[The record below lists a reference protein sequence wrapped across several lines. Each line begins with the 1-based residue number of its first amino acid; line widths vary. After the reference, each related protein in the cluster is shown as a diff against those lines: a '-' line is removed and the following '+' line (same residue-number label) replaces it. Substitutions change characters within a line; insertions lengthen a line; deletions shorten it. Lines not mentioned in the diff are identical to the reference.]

1 MSSDSN
7 IVMRK
12 YLQKI
17 VNQLIQTKKYSDFQ
31 KVDVFF
37 TFGSPHKSAMCQ
49 WVYGI
54 KIYSQKRFGR
64 GSDIV
69 SDLQKD
75 IRRSTDKVFGQ
86 SVCLTDIMFESND

>member
-7 IVMRK
+7 IVMKK

-17 VNQLIQTKKYSDFQ
+17 VNQLISTKKYSDLQ

-37 TFGSPHKSAMCQ
+37 TFGSPHKTAMCQ

-54 KIYSQKRFGR
+54 KIHSDKRFGR
-64 GSDIV
+64 GSDTIN
-69 SDLQKD
+69 DLQKD
-75 IRRSTDKVFGQ
+75 IRRITDKEFRQ
-86 SVCLTDIMFESND
+86 SVCLTDILFA

>member
-17 VNQLIQTKKYSDFQ
+17 VNQLLSTKKYSDLQ

-37 TFGSPHKSAMCQ
+37 TFGSPHKTAMCQ

-54 KIYSQKRFGR
+54 KIYSQKKFGR
-64 GSDIV
+64 GSDTIN
-69 SDLQKD
+69 DLQKD
-75 IRRSTDKVFGQ
+75 IRRSTDSVFQQ
-86 SVCLTDIMFESND
+86 SVCLTDIMFE

>member
-1 MSSDSN
+1 MTSDSN
-7 IVMRK
+7 IVMKK

-17 VNQLIQTKKYSDFQ
+17 VNQIISTKKYSDLQ

-54 KIYSQKRFGR
+54 KIYSDKRFGR
-64 GSDIV
+64 GSDTV
-69 SDLQKD
+69 NDLQKD
-75 IRRSTDKVFGQ
+75 IRRITDKEFRQ
-86 SVCLTDIMFESND
+86 SVCLTDILFA